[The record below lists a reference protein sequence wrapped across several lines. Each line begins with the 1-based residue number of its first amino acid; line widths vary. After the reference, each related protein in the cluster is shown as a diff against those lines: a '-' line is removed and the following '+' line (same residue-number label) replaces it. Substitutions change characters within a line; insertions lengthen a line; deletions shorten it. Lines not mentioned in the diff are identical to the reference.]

1 MDVSPKKRNLETVF
15 NNTQFKI
22 DFYQRDYKWDEK
34 PVNRL
39 LGDVYSKFS
48 QAYEEHSDLS
58 PEQDLSEIIETKYP
72 GYYLNTYVTNKVG
85 EKVFIV
91 DGQQRLTTLSL
102 MAIALR
108 HLGNENKINED
119 FVNWISRAIGD
130 AAPTGQKFRVIHEG
144 HEETQ
149 RAIYKDNVTPDLN
162 SLGITSRNMIANFT
176 IIKKFLTEQLDSKK
190 KLEAF
195 IFYFLKRLILV
206 ELLIDQTDVPM
217 VFEVINDRGVK
228 LAPYEILKGNLLG
241 QIDKD
246 VLDQKEYNKHWHR
259 SVDLINEKD
268 KDKKD
273 TADNFFTNYLK
284 AKFANTRNETKRFD
298 KDYHREMLTHKFQE
312 HLKSQGH
319 LPLLKNQQGVQNFL
333 DGPFKYFSK
342 LYVQCLDGYNLGFS
356 YNKAVGID
364 GASML
369 VLSSCSEN
377 DPEEQEKLKLIPLE
391 LDRLFLLLQLQGVND
406 NNTFQEI
413 LYRVSAGIREK
424 PMEEIRPTFDSE
436 MTKEFEKR
444 RDTKDEVPFKYQ
456 YFDARG
462 RLNLRVTRYFF
473 ARVEEFFAKHL
484 GREMVHSIHNLTR
497 NNGFH
502 IEHILSKN
510 TENIELFENEETF
523 ETERNRLGGLLLLK
537 GKDNQSSGNEPFTK
551 KLKTYSGCSLVW
563 NETLT
568 DNFAHSNNAFKDL
581 KNNFDL
587 PLRAMDKFGPE
598 ELEERQRMLFK
609 IAEQI
614 WK

>member
-48 QAYEEHSDLS
+48 QAYEEHGDLS

-108 HLGNENKINED
+108 HLGKENKINEN
-119 FVNWISRAIGD
+119 FVNWISGAIGD

-149 RAIYKDNVTPDLN
+149 QAIYKDNVTPDLN
-162 SLGITSRNMIANFT
+162 SLGITSRNMIANFE
-176 IIKKFLTEQLDSKK
+176 IIKKFFAEHLDPKN
-190 KLEAF
+190 KLETF

-246 VLDQKEYNKHWHR
+246 VLEQKEYNKHWHR

-268 KDKKD
+268 KNKKD
-273 TADNFFTNYLK
+273 AVDNFFTNYLK

-312 HLKSQGH
+312 HLKSQEH

-377 DPEEQEKLKLIPLE
+377 DDEEQEKLKLIPLE

-413 LYRVSAGIREK
+413 LYRVSAKIREK
-424 PMEEIRPTFDSE
+424 SMKEIRPAFDSE

-444 RDTKDEVPFKYQ
+444 RDTKDEVPFREQ
-456 YFDARG
+456 YFDSRG
-462 RLNLRVTRYFF
+462 GLNQRVKRYFF
-473 ARVEEFFAKHL
+473 ARVEEFFAKKL
-484 GREMVHSIHNLTR
+484 GHEMTHTIYNLTR
-497 NNGFH
+497 NNSFH
-502 IEHILSKN
+502 IEHILAKN
-510 TENIELFENEETF
+510 SENNMLFPDKDEF
-523 ETERNRLGGLLLLK
+523 EKKRNRLGGLLLLK
-537 GKDNQSSGNEPFTK
+537 GNANQSSGNEPFSE

-568 DNFAHSNNAFKDL
+568 DNFYKANIDLRKLKDT
-581 KNNFDL
+581 FSL